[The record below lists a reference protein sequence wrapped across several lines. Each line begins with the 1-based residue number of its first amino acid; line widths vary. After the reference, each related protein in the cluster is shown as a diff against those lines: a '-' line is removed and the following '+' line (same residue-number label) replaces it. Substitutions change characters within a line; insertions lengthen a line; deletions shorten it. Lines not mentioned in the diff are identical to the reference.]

1 MNLESKKNKIKP
13 NGQSALF
20 GSVHTSKESTRG
32 EGGYRRIGSELG
44 LEAAAICSPLSL
56 KVLDF
61 LFILLSLLVLHP
73 SAVLSSFDDGK

>member
-1 MNLESKKNKIKP
+1 MAKARCLEVYTQAKRARE
-13 NGQSALF
+13 G
-20 GSVHTSKESTRG
+20 RG
-32 EGGYRRIGSELG
+32 IYRRIGSELG